1 MNSSKE
7 NREKIKNIFNQ
18 IILPFI
24 IYIAF
29 NKSNDITFEDYMNN
43 NKIELTKVIELYKLK
58 YKIFLLLFNEIEEDI
73 NLNISFDQILLY
85 IKSNQ
90 YFNELYQTKNDNFSK
105 IEQNL
110 ELPELNLAILPQKG
124 IDFLNMTNRYCFYC
138 HKRNLSSYF
147 CLLCGNQIC
156 NNINCFIDDKLKGKK
171 EYSLIYHSKKCCG
184 GNGLF
189 IDVSN
194 CEIAFILKRKIIS
207 SGIHVYLNNFGEHIK
222 KTDMNDEYILN
233 KAELQKGIM
242 KYIDL
247 SFRKKSGKI
256 RFSNMNN
263 NNE

>member
-1 MNSSKE
+1 
-7 NREKIKNIFNQ
+7 
-18 IILPFI
+18 
-24 IYIAF
+24 
-29 NKSNDITFEDYMNN
+29 MNN

-110 ELPELNLAILPQKG
+110 ELPELNLAKLPQKG

-147 CLLCGNQIC
+147 FLLCENQIY

-171 EYSLIYHSKKCCG
+171 EYSLIYH
-184 GNGLF
+184 
-189 IDVSN
+189 
-194 CEIAFILKRKIIS
+194 
-207 SGIHVYLNNFGEHIK
+207 
-222 KTDMNDEYILN
+222 
-233 KAELQKGIM
+233 
-242 KYIDL
+242 
-247 SFRKKSGKI
+247 
-256 RFSNMNN
+256 
-263 NNE
+263 